1 MIPISVFLFFVV
13 FFLAWSVYYMF
24 QALDLIHQ
32 CRIDVAVMQEQIQQA
47 RQIAG
52 EYRV

>member
-13 FFLAWSVYYMF
+13 YFLAWSVYYMF
-24 QALDLIHQ
+24 QALDLIQ
-32 CRIDVAVMQEQIQQA
+32 ECRIDVAVIQEQMQQA

>member
-1 MIPISVFLFFVV
+1 MISTTVFLFFVV

-24 QALDLIHQ
+24 QALDLIHE
-32 CRIDVAVMQEQIQQA
+32 CRIDVAVMQEQMQQA